1 MKFDFYRDHFL
12 FYSYPY
18 KIYPNMR
25 MRERRN
31 KIFIF
36 ISRSRVSN
44 TLEKEAKVENYYL
57 NVKKKKKKA

>member
-1 MKFDFYRDHFL
+1 
-12 FYSYPY
+12 
-18 KIYPNMR
+18 MR

-36 ISRSRVSN
+36 ISHSRVSN

>member
-1 MKFDFYRDHFL
+1 
-12 FYSYPY
+12 
-18 KIYPNMR
+18 MR